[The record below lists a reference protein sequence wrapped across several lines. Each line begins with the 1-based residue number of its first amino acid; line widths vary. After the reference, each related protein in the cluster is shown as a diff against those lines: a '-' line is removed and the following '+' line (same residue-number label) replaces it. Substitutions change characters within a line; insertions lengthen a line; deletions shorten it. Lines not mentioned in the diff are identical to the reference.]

1 MPGFHTNCIPS
12 LAWGNVSSIHQFNE
26 LYSMTGPEYLL
37 SKHLSAQ
44 EHYQSLDQ
52 LSTQQHNPV
61 REPLSSTIGIDSE
74 LFNIMTVHSADQR
87 DTPGEVLLYY
97 TYIS

>member
-1 MPGFHTNCIPS
+1 MPGFHANCIPS
-12 LAWGNVSSIHQFNE
+12 LAWGNVSNIRQFNE

-52 LSTQQHNPV
+52 QSTQRHNPV
-61 REPLSSTIGIDSE
+61 REPFSSTIGIDSG

-87 DTPGEVLLYY
+87 DIPGEVYY
-97 TYIS
+97 VLTHL